1 MLVPTNNPHLLP
13 SKATIFKLFL
23 AGSTVGPIVDSLHNQ
38 CLLTYDFAPISFD
51 IDSSSMSHLF
61 ASSSVVPPLLGI
73 AYVVLGCIL
82 PRIIE
87 LIVNNIKT
95 QSIDS
100 GSFSMIGE
108 TSTTET
114 QELKARAILAVSST
128 SAIIKLSEFLETHSG
143 MTYHLFRSYP
153 LLLDA
158 KTNLMIM
165 VLADVVQWVALD
177 RTLIALLTGV
187 LTAFGGPLSE
197 LPFIAA
203 GFWHYNVDASDY
215 LPLSQVSSN
224 LDAIAS
230 NLFGDQYKELALS
243 SITGPCYFAVTLD
256 AIALARYFK
265 QSGTET

>member
-1 MLVPTNNPHLLP
+1 MLVTIKKNHLLP

-61 ASSSVVPPLLGI
+61 ASSSVVPPLLEI
-73 AYVVLGCIL
+73 AYVVLGCICIL

-100 GSFSMIGE
+100 DSFSMIGE
-108 TSTTET
+108 TTTTET
-114 QELKARAILAVSST
+114 QELKSRAILAVSST

-143 MTYHLFRSYP
+143 MTYHLFRSYL

-177 RTLIALLTGV
+177 RTLIALQTGG

-197 LPFIAA
+197 LPFIVAS
-203 GFWHYNVDASDY
+203 FWHYCFG
-215 LPLSQVSSN
+215 
-224 LDAIAS
+224 
-230 NLFGDQYKELALS
+230 LFTVEPSK
-243 SITGPCYFAVTLD
+243 F
-256 AIALARYFK
+256 
-265 QSGTET
+265 